1 MKSMLVSLLCL
12 TVSVLSAQS
21 PAAVSVKDFAIAAG
35 PWKGKLTYLD
45 YTSGKPYTMPAN
57 ITLRILADNSSIE
70 LAFVY
75 PDEPKANG
83 KDTLFI
89 SGNGSMLNKAKIISK
104 KLLPDGSIQIIT
116 DINGKDGN
124 DNKSAILRH
133 IYTIGKN
140 NFSNR
145 KEVKFEG
152 ADQWIMRNEYV
163 FSR

>member
-1 MKSMLVSLLCL
+1 
-12 TVSVLSAQS
+12 
-21 PAAVSVKDFAIAAG
+21 
-35 PWKGKLTYLD
+35 
-45 YTSGKPYTMPAN
+45 MPAN
-57 ITLRILADNSSIE
+57 ITLRIWADNSSIE

>member
-45 YTSGKPYTMPAN
+45 YTSVKPYTMPAN

>member
-1 MKSMLVSLLCL
+1 MKSILVSLLFL
-12 TVSVLSAQS
+12 TGSVLAAQS
-21 PAAVSVKDFAIAAG
+21 PATVSVKDFAVALG

-57 ITLRILADNSSIE
+57 ITLAILADNSGIE
-70 LAFVY
+70 LALVY

-89 SGNGSMLNKAKIISK
+89 SGSGSLLNKAMVVSK
-104 KLLPDGSIQIIT
+104 KTLPDGSVQIIT
-116 DINGKDGN
+116 DIDGRDGN
-124 DNKSAILRH
+124 DNKAATLRH
-133 IYTIGKN
+133 IYTIKKN

-145 KEVKFEG
+145 KEVRFAG
-152 ADQWIMRNEYV
+152 TDQWIMRNEYV